1 MLEPSK
7 VSLRTVER
15 EALAVTWAWERFT
28 NYLLGMTFEIE
39 TDHKPLVSLLGKKPI
54 DELPLRIQRFKMRLM
69 KYQYS
74 ISHVPGK
81 SLVIADALSR
91 APSSKT
97 TLDDTNFRTEV
108 NAYVNAVMNTLPA
121 TDKMLDRIRD
131 EQNHDRN
138 CVQLTKYCQD
148 GWPNRNQ
155 LDNDLK
161 PFHSVSTELSV
172 QN

>member
-1 MLEPSK
+1 M
-7 VSLRTVER
+7 
-15 EALAVTWAWERFT
+15 
-28 NYLLGMTFEIE
+28 
-39 TDHKPLVSLLGKKPI
+39 
-54 DELPLRIQRFKMRLM
+54 
-69 KYQYS
+69 
-74 ISHVPGK
+74 
-81 SLVIADALSR
+81 VIADALSR

-97 TLDDTNFRTEV
+97 TLDDTNWRTEV

-148 GWPNRNQ
+148 CWPNRNQ

-161 PFHSVSTELSV
+161 PFHSVSTELSL
-172 QN
+172 QNELLMRNSQIVIPKSLQPEILQKLHNGHQGITKCRECARNSVWWPGIGN